1 VDFVSNWILTAI
13 IFLPIVGAA
22 YVWFGSGIRL
32 HQIRSNAMIGSML
45 TLLLVVCAAC
55 LHGQGQGQS
64 VDGYGLYHS
73 SGWMAD
79 GDSRIDINYT
89 VGIDGISVWL
99 LLLTALLSPLA
110 IWASFSSITRRA
122 KEYYCLLL
130 LLESGMLG
138 VFCALDLLVFY
149 VFFEFTLIPLF
160 FLIGT
165 WGGQERARAATKFF
179 LFTVAGSVLT
189 FAGVLYLAYHQYHYG
204 NSGVFSLDIPRLVR
218 HGQSGLIPAA
228 VQWWIFLGL
237 VAGFAVKV
245 PLFPVH
251 TWLPLAHTEA
261 PTAGS
266 VLLAGV
272 LLKLGTYG
280 FVRLALPILP
290 EGAEAFAHF
299 MSVMAIAGI
308 IYGALAA
315 WAQED
320 VKKLVAYSSVSHM
333 GFCVLGMFSLKMAGM
348 SGSVMYMLNHGLSTA
363 ALFLVVGMIYERYHT
378 RDMNKL
384 GGLARQMPVMA
395 TFLIIFTLSS
405 IGLPGL
411 NGFIGEMLVLI
422 GTASSAE
429 THDGL
434 IAGPLGM
441 AYAVPAATGIVLGAI
456 YMLWMCRR
464 VLFGPV
470 NEPPGTPD
478 TSAGLSRDLNAREV
492 GILTPIAV
500 LCLVIGVWPKPLLES
515 MQPAIEDHI
524 LASRLIDGD
533 LNIVHNDTMPND
545 EKQNEGLVL
554 MVPHDLISNP
564 TDHAATKTS
573 GESNPSTHDSGVRNG
588 S

>member
-1 VDFVSNWILTAI
+1 MDFVSNWILTAI
-13 IFLPIVGAA
+13 IFMPVLGAV
-22 YVWFGSGIRL
+22 YVWFGSGNRL
-32 HQIRSNAMIGSML
+32 PQIRSAAMIGSML
-45 TLLLVVCAAC
+45 TLLLVVWAAS
-55 LHGQGQGQS
+55 LHSQGQGQT

-73 SGWMAD
+73 SNWMAD
-79 GDSRIDINYT
+79 GDSRIDVNYT
-89 VGIDGISVWL
+89 VGIDGVSKWL
-99 LLLTALLSPLA
+99 LVLTAFLSPLA
-110 IWASFSSITRRA
+110 IWASFSSITNRA

-138 VFCALDLLVFY
+138 VFCALDLLLFY

-189 FAGVLYLAYHQYHYG
+189 FAGVLYLAYHQFQYG
-204 NSGVFSLDIPRLVR
+204 GSGVFSLNIPTLVH
-218 HGQSGLIPAA
+218 HGQSGLIPAG

-290 EGAEAFAHF
+290 AGAEAFAHF

-333 GFCVLGMFSLKMAGM
+333 GFCVLGMFSLKMAGVT
-348 SGSVMYMLNHGLSTA
+348 GSVMYMLNHGLSTA

-395 TFLIIFTLSS
+395 IFLIIFTLSS

-422 GTASSAE
+422 GTASSGE

-478 TSAGLSRDLNAREV
+478 TSAGLPPDLNGREI
-492 GILTPIAV
+492 GILAPIAV
-500 LCLVIGVWPKPLLES
+500 LCLVIGVWPKPMIES
-515 MQPAIEDHI
+515 MQPAIEEHI
-524 LASRLIDGD
+524 LASRVVDGD
-533 LNIVHNDTMPND
+533 MDVAQKDADAVEQETGIAFM
-545 EKQNEGLVL
+545 
-554 MVPHDLISNP
+554 ISKDADSKP
-564 TDHAATKTS
+564 IDFDHA
-573 GESNPSTHDSGVRNG
+573 GESKEVIEESGVRNG

>member
-1 VDFVSNWILTAI
+1 M
-13 IFLPIVGAA
+13 PIVGAA
-22 YVWFGSGIRL
+22 YVWFGSGSRVS
-32 HQIRSNAMIGSML
+32 QVRSNAMIGSML
-45 TLLLVVCAAC
+45 TLLLVICAAGM
-55 LHGQGQGQS
+55 HSQGQGET
-64 VDGYGLYHS
+64 VDGYGLYHT

-79 GDSRIDINYT
+79 GDNRIDVNYT
-89 VGIDGISVWL
+89 LGIDGVSVWL
-99 LLLTALLSPLA
+99 LLLTGLLCPLA
-110 IWASFSSITRRA
+110 IWASFSSITNRA

-138 VFCALDLLVFY
+138 VFCSLDLLLFY

-189 FAGVLYLAYHQYHYG
+189 FAGVLYLAFHQYSYG
-204 NSGVFSLDIPRLVR
+204 DTGVFSLNIPTLVR
-218 HGQSGLIPAA
+218 YGQSGLIPAG

-280 FVRLALPILP
+280 FIRLALPILP

-299 MSVMAIAGI
+299 MAVMAIAGV

-315 WAQED
+315 WVQED

-348 SGSVMYMLNHGLSTA
+348 TGSVMYMVNHGLSTA

-395 TFLIIFTLSS
+395 VFLIIFTLSS

-422 GTASSAE
+422 GTAASTE

-464 VLFGPV
+464 ILFGPV
-470 NEPPGTPD
+470 LEPPGTPD
-478 TSAGLSRDLNAREV
+478 TSAGLPPDLSGREI
-492 GILTPIAV
+492 GILAPIAV
-500 LCLVIGVWPKPLLES
+500 LCLVIGIWPKPMIDS
-515 MQPAIEDHI
+515 MQPAIEEHI
-524 LASRLIDGD
+524 LASR
-533 LNIVHNDTMPND
+533 VM
-545 EKQNEGLVL
+545 EKDINVAHADKAMKGQSVASNTAPASPQADSMEVESKPTEAQRFTGSQLVG
-554 MVPHDLISNP
+554 S
-564 TDHAATKTS
+564 
-573 GESNPSTHDSGVRNG
+573 EVRHG